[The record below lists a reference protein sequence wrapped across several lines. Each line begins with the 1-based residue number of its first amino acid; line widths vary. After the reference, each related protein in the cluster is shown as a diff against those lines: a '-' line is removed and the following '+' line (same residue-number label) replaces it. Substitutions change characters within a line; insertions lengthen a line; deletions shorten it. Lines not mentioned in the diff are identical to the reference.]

1 MICNQENKKIKMAK
15 IEFIVPSVL
24 NKGGGEK
31 KLSLDAVTL
40 QDAFSK
46 VSSQMGEDF
55 KRKVFD
61 LNGKPRPLINIYV
74 NGKNTRFAG
83 NGMTR
88 SLADGDSIHILPA
101 VAGGA
106 EITREDMQR
115 YSRQIMLEEIG
126 FTGMENIRNA
136 HVSVIGVGGIGNPV
150 VTQLTAMGIGKLKI
164 VDRDVIEIS
173 NLHRQHLYTDDDIGK
188 VKVEAALER
197 LRKLNPQV
205 EIEAVP
211 TSVTTYT
218 AENLVK
224 GSDIV
229 IDALDSIEARYAL
242 NDACIK
248 QNIPFIYA
256 GALGMVGSVCTI
268 LPNKT
273 ACLRCMFPKLE
284 EDEMPTCSTEG
295 VHPSILYLVSGIQV
309 SEAVKMII
317 GQQPTLANT
326 LLYID
331 LTELSFEKIQMSR
344 YDGCPSCGSKKIEVT
359 TTVAG
364 NSQENTQ
371 TRDRLEDSVGGQKEQ
386 KILVQEEKRLI
397 IEELCGRDMGK
408 RTFTIT
414 PTHQFSSEPI
424 DLGLVIR
431 NAEAIGYRV
440 KTRGNLGVTAIG
452 GNNSKNSNNANSA
465 ALSVSFL
472 TSGAAT
478 IVGAKSEH
486 EALDIYQD
494 FVGGK
499 N

>member
-1 MICNQENKKIKMAK
+1 MAK
-15 IEFIVPSVL
+15 IEFVVPSVL
-24 NKGGGEK
+24 NKGAGEK
-31 KLSLDAVTL
+31 KILLEAVSL

-46 VSSQMGEDF
+46 VSDQMGEDF
-55 KRKVFD
+55 RRRIFD
-61 LNGKPRPLINIYV
+61 LRGKPRPLINIYV

-126 FTGMENIRNA
+126 FTGMEKLRNA

-150 VTQLTAMGIGKLKI
+150 VTQLTAMG
-164 VDRDVIEIS
+164 
-173 NLHRQHLYTDDDIGK
+173 IGK

-218 AENLVK
+218 VESLVK
-224 GSDIV
+224 GSDVV

-248 QNIPFIYA
+248 QNIPLIYA

-273 ACLRCMFPKLE
+273 ACLRCMFPALE

-295 VHPSILYLVSGIQV
+295 VHPSILYLVGGIQV

-414 PTHQFSSEPI
+414 PTHQFSSDPI
-424 DLGLVIR
+424 DLAAVIR
-431 NAEAIGYRV
+431 NVETTGYKV
-440 KTRGNLGVTAIG
+440 KTRGNLGVTAIS
-452 GNNSKNSNNANSA
+452 GNDDKDSTNTNSSTI
-465 ALSVSFL
+465 SVSFL

-486 EALDIYQD
+486 EALGIYQTFMD
-494 FVGGK
+494 GK
-499 N
+499 H